1 MSSISIENIKD
12 ILTIIAI
19 ITAGFWAYYRFGI
32 TRERHPK
39 LQFDLELEVLGKTDQ
54 HYIVQLIAI
63 VENKGLTRQ
72 YIHDFK
78 FSLLYL
84 NKNSEIDLTDENI
97 NHQIRFTSILRSKSW
112 LTQKTSTPFV
122 DGNIKQQFTYN
133 TVIPADADFVLI
145 YSKFRDPKK
154 RSFKKPG
161 DMYHITKTFD
171 LKKLNKE

>member
-1 MSSISIENIKD
+1 MGNLSVENIKD

-19 ITAGFWAYYRFGI
+19 IVAGFWTYYRFGI

-72 YIHDFK
+72 YIRDFK

-84 NKNSEIDLTDENI
+84 NKNCEIDLTDENI
-97 NHQIRFTSILRSKSW
+97 NHQIKFTSIFKSKSW
-112 LTQKTSTPFV
+112 LTQKSSTAFV
-122 DGNIKQQFTYN
+122 DGNIKHQFTYN
-133 TVIPADADFVLI
+133 TVIPGDDDFVGMAPAATLTI
-145 YSKFRDPKK
+145 PKLALP
-154 RSFKKPG
+154 R
-161 DMYHITKTFD
+161 
-171 LKKLNKE
+171 